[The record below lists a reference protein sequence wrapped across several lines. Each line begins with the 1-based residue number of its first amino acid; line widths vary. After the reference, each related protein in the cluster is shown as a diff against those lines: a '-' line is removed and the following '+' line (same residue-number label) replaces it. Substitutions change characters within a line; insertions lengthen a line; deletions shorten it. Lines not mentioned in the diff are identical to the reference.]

1 MQIFTIEAVPFVD
14 GSYGDPQTVAVCNT
28 EAKAKELLHIAAEMF
43 KSQSGLDLK
52 TGVLHVNRAEKP
64 FDLFVTPVEM
74 NQLNLPD
81 WME

>member
-52 TGVLHVNRAEKP
+52 AGVLLINRSEKP
-64 FDLFVTPVEM
+64 FNLFISPIEI
-74 NQLNLPD
+74 NEFRLPT
-81 WME
+81 WAR